1 MKMRRSSAL
10 ILIGLLAV
18 SLVGVVWA
26 GSRLLGSHETVTI
39 PAGTSLAIRLT
50 TGLSSKT
57 NESGDTFEGTLES
70 PVAVD
75 GKVVIPEGS
84 GVSGEVTYAVDSGRL
99 KDRAELWVT
108 LIEVEVNGSNYDVVT
123 TTAGRKEGSKTKRN
137 VLLIGGGSGF
147 GALIGALTGGG
158 KGAAIGAGV
167 GAGGG
172 TAAAALTGQRDIKFP
187 PETRLRFRLK
197 EDLDVEVD

>member
-1 MKMRRSSAL
+1 MRHKKAAL
-10 ILIGLLAV
+10 VLIGLLV
-18 SLVGVVWA
+18 LSLVGVVWA
-26 GSRLLGSHETVTI
+26 GSWLLSRETVTI

-50 TGLSSKT
+50 TGLSSKN
-57 NESGDTFEGTLES
+57 NESGDNFEGTLENA
-70 PVAVD
+70 VVVD

-84 GVSGEVTYAVDSGRL
+84 GVAGEVTYAEESGRL

-108 LIEVEVNGSNYDVVT
+108 LTEVNGYGVT
-123 TTAGRKEGSKTKRN
+123 TTTTGRKEGSKTKRN
-137 VLLIGGGSGF
+137 VLLIGGGGGI

-158 KGAAIGAGV
+158 SGAAIGAGV

-172 TAAAALTGQRDIKFP
+172 TAAAALTGKRDIKFP
-187 PETRLRFRLK
+187 PETRLYFRLK